1 MKIILKGE
9 HAQRFCEPLI
19 DFMRKNPELFKSD
32 KKEEDKVDLNIKEC
46 DKSKGEEV
54 KP

>member
-19 DFMRKNPELFKSD
+19 EFMRKNPELFKSGE
-32 KKEEDKVDLNIKEC
+32 KQGKIKRIVKARGVVLYE
-46 DKSKGEEV
+46 KGND
-54 KP
+54 